1 VAEVTANVPADAHAH
16 DAGDAARK
24 YRTANKVLIGAA
36 LALCAVRLAMAA
48 YTGLVDDEAYYRIW
62 SLAPALSY
70 YDHPPMVAWM
80 IGAGRAIAGDTT
92 LGVRLLAPFCH
103 LFGAALLWRTT
114 KLLYGAETARRTVW
128 IMLAMPLLAVG
139 GIIITP
145 DLPSVLF
152 AGLVLWALAELDRSQ
167 NANWWLAIGLFAG
180 LGLISKYTNLF
191 LGATIM
197 IWLVAVSSNHKWLRA
212 PQLWIGGLMAL
223 AVTSPV
229 VIWNAEHDWVSFAKQ
244 FGRVAHNGS
253 AGPGYL
259 LELAG
264 AFIALA
270 SPVIAVLA
278 IAGLIHVA
286 RSAYAS
292 RKSSDVLVAATVL
305 PMLLYFVLHAL
316 HDRVQ
321 GNWLAPI
328 YPALALCAAI
338 GLDTLVPAHRRQ
350 AVFATAV
357 GLGFAI
363 TGLIYVHALNP
374 FRTVLA
380 LKDPT
385 EQMHGWP
392 ALADAVDKRRREVG
406 AAWVATSS
414 YASTGQFAM
423 GLKGRSEVAQITDR
437 VRYTFLPPLPPE
449 LLKQPVLYIELKRRI
464 DRDLPMVKEKYRN
477 ITALGSLTRD
487 NGTATGAVYE
497 LYLLSDPPQP
507 PF

>member
-1 VAEVTANVPADAHAH
+1 MLTLTTR
-16 DAGDAARK
+16 GDAARK

-103 LFGAALLWRTT
+103 LLGAALLWRTT

-191 LGATIM
+191 LGATIV

-212 PQLWIGGLMAL
+212 PQLWIGGLIAM

-259 LELAG
+259 LGARRRVHRAREPGHRGPCDRGAHPRRPFRLRQSQKLRRARRRDRAADAALFRSTCSARSRSGELVGADLSGAG
-264 AFIALA
+264 AL
-270 SPVIAVLA
+270 
-278 IAGLIHVA
+278 
-286 RSAYAS
+286 R
-292 RKSSDVLVAATVL
+292 R
-305 PMLLYFVLHAL
+305 
-316 HDRVQ
+316 
-321 GNWLAPI
+321 
-328 YPALALCAAI
+328 
-338 GLDTLVPAHRRQ
+338 HRPR
-350 AVFATAV
+350 
-357 GLGFAI
+357 
-363 TGLIYVHALNP
+363 N
-374 FRTVLA
+374 
-380 LKDPT
+380 
-385 EQMHGWP
+385 
-392 ALADAVDKRRREVG
+392 
-406 AAWVATSS
+406 SS
-414 YASTGQFAM
+414 YRRSG
-423 GLKGRSEVAQITDR
+423 GRPYS
-437 VRYTFLPPLPPE
+437 
-449 LLKQPVLYIELKRRI
+449 
-464 DRDLPMVKEKYRN
+464 
-477 ITALGSLTRD
+477 
-487 NGTATGAVYE
+487 
-497 LYLLSDPPQP
+497 
-507 PF
+507 